1 MSKRRQ
7 IITAIGIF
15 VAVAAAGWAVP
26 ASASDARKISATA
39 DMRTERV
46 APSSARRMAGH
57 AHSKPRLARRQLA
70 RVASLYP
77 TGCGWSYGGCD
88 RQFPLIIGIGF

>member
-1 MSKRRQ
+1 MSKRCQ

-15 VAVAAAGWAVP
+15 VAVAATGWTVP
-26 ASASDARKISATA
+26 ASASDAGKAPAAA
-39 DMRTERV
+39 DLRSEKV
-46 APSSARRMAGH
+46 APSSAKRMASH

-77 TGCGWSYGGCD
+77 TGCGWSYGGCE

>member
-7 IITAIGIF
+7 TIASFGIF
-15 VAVAAAGWAVP
+15 VAVAAALWTLP
-26 ASASDARKISATA
+26 ASANGARKASARD
-39 DMRTERV
+39 DMRSERV
-46 APSSARRMAGH
+46 APQSAKRMAVH
-57 AHSKPRLARRQLA
+57 AHSKPRLVRRQPT

-77 TGCGWSYGGCD
+77 TGCGWSCD

>member
-7 IITAIGIF
+7 TIASVGIF
-15 VAVAAAGWAVP
+15 VAIAAALWTVP
-26 ASASDARKISATA
+26 ASANGARKASATG
-39 DMRTERV
+39 DVRTERV
-46 APSSARRMAGH
+46 APSSVKRVAAH
-57 AHSKPRLARRQLA
+57 VHSKPRLVRRQPT

-77 TGCGWSYGGCD
+77 TGCSWSCD

>member
-1 MSKRRQ
+1 MSRRRQ
-7 IITAIGIF
+7 TIASIGIF
-15 VAVAAAGWAVP
+15 VAVAAALLAVP
-26 ASASDARKISATA
+26 AFASDARKASAA
-39 DMRTERV
+39 GDMRTERV
-46 APSSARRMAGH
+46 APSSAKRMTTH
-57 AHSKPRLARRQLA
+57 AWSKPRLVRRQFA